1 MTVEAMNN
9 FEVVVEARSS
19 QALGMAL
26 DLVML
31 SHNRFVAWRVYRV
44 TKPPV
49 LELYWSKPPHTANE
63 MAPVQDFMAPLTA
76 QGVLPNVLQW
86 LESVE
91 PTEPKPDIDGS
102 VSKGFR
108 LTSDCKEGWSYVACR
123 IMPVWALHGK

>member
-31 SHNRFVAWRVYRV
+31 SHSRFVAWRI
-44 TKPPV
+44 TTPPV
-49 LELYWSKPPHTANE
+49 LELYWSKPPHT
-63 MAPVQDFMAPLTA
+63 PVQDFMAPLTA

-91 PTEPKPDIDGS
+91 PTKPKPDIDGS

-123 IMPVWALHGK
+123 IMPIWALHGK